1 MKFRNELRVGQGVC
15 DDIQNQNTIGREGLK
30 LQVKLRIIKDNICS
44 TSVQEK
50 AKLTVDKFKAN
61 KRQCGKS
68 FGTIIVFSPR
78 LFKNSHETTTEARPG
93 FTVPESSFISCVY

>member
-1 MKFRNELRVGQGVC
+1 M
-15 DDIQNQNTIGREGLK
+15 GREGLK
-30 LQVKLRIIKDNICS
+30 LQVAHWITNDNICS

-50 AKLTVDKFKAN
+50 AKLTVDNFKAN

-68 FGTIIVFSPR
+68 FGTIIGVSPR

-93 FTVPESSFISCVY
+93 FKVPDSSLISCVY